1 MRLEE
6 TIPAAIAIAGEMQ
19 SACPNAWLLNFT
31 NPSGIVTEA
40 LLKHTH
46 TKVFGLCSVPISI
59 KMGIAKALGFPTRGS
74 ALTCP
79 VGLNHLSFVTGLCLD
94 GESIMDRDGIAFA
107 RRIPGQDQGR

>member
-59 KMGIAKALGFPTRGS
+59 KMGIAKALGVPHERLSVDVSGRPEP
-74 ALTCP
+74 P
-79 VGLNHLSFVTGLCLD
+79 VFRHRLV
-94 GESIMDRDGIAFA
+94 
-107 RRIPGQDQGR
+107 P